1 MDLNNYLRAVQ
12 NTGNNSNQ
20 TNGNPNNTNRNNNTG
35 NNNNRNGNQGNNR
48 NNTNH
53 VNNQNNNIHNTNRN
67 YNHNNHNHNNQ
78 HNHNAVYQGYVG
90 APYNF
95 VAIPKNIYDPTEVD
109 SSMFGSGSV
118 TPSHDALS
126 SELYTGQIKYKLKAK
141 TDIAVGG
148 TNNNDTVRCYRTAE
162 DNLAIPGSTIRGM
175 VKSNAMLLSFASFK
189 DDIADYRLMYRELA
203 NGNLK
208 KRYGK
213 ILGINSR
220 VVDKTKM
227 SLPENVK
234 AGYLVCKAGK
244 YLIYGTKSDGENGTN
259 YFPISEK
266 YISENSDKFKYL
278 YSDKFGHSLQY
289 KEGAKFVRRGQ
300 RIDVAN
306 ANDFYG
312 KQNGKYIPFYEK
324 VSFNTNS
331 DSRVVWIGAP
341 DDNKGH
347 YKGCIVGTG
356 PMPRKKALYLFDGI
370 DLKNYIS
377 IDDESVNS
385 FEIDYNNKKNNLSKS
400 DKSLKEKM
408 TKYFD
413 LPEEG
418 DEPRPVFYIKL
429 GKRIYFGYT
438 PNLRIFYDHSIH
450 DGLKQ
455 IEKSTDMVREMF
467 GYTDKDSSFKSR
479 VSFSEAIVWNDS
491 IRETPEQAYILGGPK
506 ASSYLYYIQQPEN
519 DVKTYNDKDFE
530 LRGVKQYWLR
540 NQAVENRTVV
550 REDNGNDNVKSKFTA
565 VPKGSVFEGTLR
577 FHNLTKEEL
586 GLLLFSLELH
596 PGESTQNIGKAKAFG
611 YGAVKVTIDRLERYD
626 SEKAYFLESFEVNP
640 YMDLTSEKD
649 NIVKSF
655 KDMILNWYNHVHDEP
670 SNTVEEIP
678 NLKDFFT
685 MKRVTAVDN
694 DIRYM
699 ILDEYKKNKREPLP
713 TVNDYKDRWNY

>member
-35 NNNNRNGNQGNNR
+35 NNNNQGNNRNGNQGNNR
-48 NNTNH
+48 T
-53 VNNQNNNIHNTNRN
+53 NNQRNNRT
-67 YNHNNHNHNNQ
+67 NNHHDNHQ
-78 HNHNAVYQGYVG
+78 HNHNGNHNRNAAQPVYVG

-95 VAIPKNIYDPTEVD
+95 IAISKNIYDPTEVD
-109 SSMFGSGSV
+109 STMSGSGRV
-118 TPSHDALS
+118 TPSHDVLS
-126 SELYTGQIKYKLKAK
+126 SELYTGQIKYKLTAK

-148 TNNNDTVRCYRTAE
+148 IKNNDTVRCYRTAE
-162 DNLAIPGSTIRGM
+162 DNLAIPGSSVRGM

-189 DDIADYRLMYRELA
+189 DDIADYKLMYRELA
-203 NGNLK
+203 HGGKLK
-208 KRYGK
+208 NKYSK
-213 ILGINSR
+213 ILGIKPKDIN
-220 VVDKTKM
+220 KTKM

-234 AGYLVCKAGK
+234 AGYLVCKEGK
-244 YLIYGTKSDGENGTN
+244 YLIYGTKNDEKKGTN
-259 YFPISEK
+259 YYAVSEK
-266 YISENSDKFKYL
+266 FISENSGNFKYI
-278 YSDKFGHSLQY
+278 YSDKFKHSLQY
-289 KEGAKFVRRGQ
+289 KEGTKFVRRG
-300 RIDVAN
+300 RTYDAEKSEN
-306 ANDFYG
+306 FKG
-312 KQNGKYIPFYEK
+312 KQNGDYIPFYEK

-377 IDDESVNS
+377 IDDESINS
-385 FEIDYNNKKNNLSKS
+385 YKIDYNNKKKTLSKD
-400 DKSLKEKM
+400 DKKLKEEM

-413 LPEEG
+413 LPKEG
-418 DEPRPVFYIKL
+418 EEPRPVFYINL
-429 GKRIYFGYT
+429 GKNKIYFGYT
-438 PNLRIFYDHSIH
+438 PNLRIFYDYSIH

-467 GYTDKDSSFKSR
+467 GYADNDSSFKSR
-479 VSFSEAIVWNDS
+479 VSFSEAIVWNNS
-491 IRETPEQAYILGGPK
+491 IRETGVQSYVLGGPK
-506 ASSYLYYIQQPEN
+506 ASSYLDYIQQSEN
-519 DVKTYNDKDFE
+519 DTMTYNDKEFE
-530 LRGVKQYWLR
+530 LRGVKQYWIR
-540 NQAVENRTVV
+540 NQAVQNGTVV

-565 VPKGSVFEGTLR
+565 VPRGSVFEGTVR

-586 GLLLFSLELH
+586 GLLLFSLELN
-596 PGESTQNIGKAKAFG
+596 PGESIQNIGKAKAFG
-611 YGAVKVTIDRLERYD
+611 YGAVNATIDRLERYD
-626 SEKAYFLESFEVNP
+626 CEKAYSLDSFEVNP
-640 YMDLTSEKD
+640 YLDLTSKKD
-649 NIVKSF
+649 DIVKSF
-655 KDMILNWYNHVHDEP
+655 KEMILNWYNCVHSE
-670 SNTVEEIP
+670 SNNTVEEIP